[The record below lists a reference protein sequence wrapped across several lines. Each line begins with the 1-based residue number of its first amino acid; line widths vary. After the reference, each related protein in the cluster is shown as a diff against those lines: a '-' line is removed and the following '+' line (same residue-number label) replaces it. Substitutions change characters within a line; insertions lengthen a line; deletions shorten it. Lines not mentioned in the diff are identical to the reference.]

1 MRWAAVGEYRAMLD
15 RGLAQVRAQAAA
27 GLTTETHAALREY
40 RRLYGILDAMTPA
53 ERAAPLD
60 RVDSG
65 RMRRIARGA
74 GVTDREVLSFLIAF
88 HGFIELEARAEFRRR
103 RQPTS

>member
-1 MRWAAVGEYRAMLD
+1 MRWATVGEYRAMLD
-15 RGLAQVRAQAAA
+15 QGLAQVRAMASA
-27 GLTTETHAALREY
+27 GPTAETHAAFREY

-65 RMRRIARGA
+65 RMRRIAKGA
-74 GVTDREVLSFLIAF
+74 GVTDREVLRFLIAF
-88 HGFIELEARAEFRRR
+88 HGFVELMARAELHRRR
-103 RQPTS
+103 PPAP